1 MIKLLYSME
10 IKHLPAIKRLMLPGK
25 YIPELIGY
33 ALCLSDQFIDVP
45 VGMSVNPTVSPTGL
59 DKVIF
64 I

>member
-1 MIKLLYSME
+1 
-10 IKHLPAIKRLMLPGK
+10 MLPGK

-33 ALCLSDQFIDVP
+33 ALCLSNQFIDVP
-45 VGMSVNPTVSPTGL
+45 VGMSVDPIVSPTGL